1 MILSVKRDNQNALYP
16 STMLSN
22 SRKAR
27 MPGRRPLDSRRT
39 LKTPLSRN
47 SLRIRCAVG
56 VGMFFCDVNSDVSKT
71 GRRKR
76 KSSAWIAYS
85 DRVDSVIAQRRRTL
99 PACPGGRGK
108 TVGRPSSAVPQRGTE
123 GGRLP
128 ASRTQIHLNAKS
140 QRLICAHQSFA

>member
-1 MILSVKRDNQNALYP
+1 MILPLKCDNQNASYP
-16 STMLSN
+16 STIFKS

-76 KSSAWIAYS
+76 KSSAWIAT
-85 DRVDSVIAQRRRTL
+85 RW
-99 PACPGGRGK
+99 GH
-108 TVGRPSSAVPQRGTE
+108 SSARSSRGRCNPKQCPPGT
-123 GGRLP
+123 LLKP
-128 ASRTQIHLNAKS
+128 SRIELLCPSDFGENNRTPHCPS
-140 QRLICAHQSFA
+140 ESGSPGW